1 MKRIALAA
9 ALAAAFTGSAFAQSS
24 VSLYGRI
31 NTTLEARKFDSADDE
46 VYGMFNNA
54 SRWGLRGQEDLG
66 GGLKAFFQLENGFG
80 SDNGAQGAAGKAFSR
95 DAYVGLSS
103 DAFGQVKLGKFNTF
117 GYYATIDYIG
127 NFNHNTGLTSEDNLY
142 GLQVALE
149 NAVEYTSP
157 KFGGFQFAGTVS
169 AGEGSATQTKFYEIA
184 GTYDVGALHVGAA
197 WNKSEVLG
205 QDLVEGFTIGAW
217 YSFGAFGVGASWDQA
232 DTPALG
238 KRDHF
243 ALTGMY
249 TMGPV
254 EFHLSYGYAD
264 DWDNANNSD
273 ANQYT
278 VGMNYNLSKRTKVY
292 AFYFDTDSLG
302 GGGDF
307 SPVTGNWVRSEG
319 VRSFGLGIRHN
330 F

>member
-9 ALAAAFTGSAFAQSS
+9 ALAAAFTGSVFAQSS
-24 VSLYGRI
+24 VTLYGRI
-31 NTTLEARKFDSADDE
+31 NTTVEARKFDSQDDE

-80 SDNGAQGAAGKAFSR
+80 SDNGAGTGGWSR

-142 GLQVALE
+142 GLTVALN
-149 NAVEYTSP
+149 NAVEYVSP

-169 AGEGSATQTKFYEIA
+169 AGEGSATQDKFYEIA
-184 GTYDVGALHVGAA
+184 GTYDVGALHLGAA
-197 WNKSEVLG
+197 WNKAERLG
-205 QDLVEGFTIGAW
+205 VDTVEGFTIGAW
-217 YSFGAFGVGASWDQA
+217 YAFGAFGVGASWDQA
-232 DTPALG
+232 DTPVLG

-249 TMGPV
+249 TMGNA

-264 DWDNANNSD
+264 DWDNADNTD
-273 ANQYT
+273 AYQYT
-278 VGMNYNLSKRTKVY
+278 IGMNYNLSKRTKVY
-292 AFYFDTDSLG
+292 AFYFDTDNYASLG
-302 GGGDF
+302 D
-307 SPVTGNWVRSEG
+307 G

>member
-31 NTTLEARKFDSADDE
+31 NTTVEARKFDSVGEE

-66 GGLKAFFQLENGFG
+66 GGLKAFFQLEQGFG
-80 SDNGAQGAAGKAFSR
+80 SDNGSQTVPGKAFSR
-95 DAYVGLSS
+95 DAYVGLAS
-103 DAFGQVKLGKFNTF
+103 DSLGQIKLGKFNTF
-117 GYYATIDYIG
+117 GYYGTIDYIG

-149 NAVEYTSP
+149 NAVEYVSP
-157 KFGGFQFAGTVS
+157 KFGGLQLAGTVS
-169 AGEGSATQTKFYEIA
+169 AGEGSATQAKFYEIA
-184 GTYDVGALHVGAA
+184 GNYDVGALHIGAA

-205 QDLVEGFTIGAW
+205 ADVVEGFTIGGW
-217 YSFGAFGVGASWDQA
+217 YAFGAFGVGASWDQA
-232 DTPALG
+232 DRPVLG

-249 TMGPV
+249 TMGNV

-264 DWDNANNSD
+264 EWDNLADSD
-273 ANQYT
+273 ASQYT
-278 VGMNYNLSKRTKVY
+278 IGLNYNLSKRTKVY
-292 AFYFDTDSLG
+292 AFFFDADGKANATDYG
-302 GGGDF
+302 AAG
-307 SPVTGNWVRSEG
+307 EG
-319 VRSFGLGIRHN
+319 VRSFGMGIRHN